1 MTETIATAGHAWR
14 QMEEELRLIHD
25 LIGGTATMRRAGARW
40 LPREDGE
47 SWSAWRAR
55 LHRSVL
61 FNGVGRLV
69 QVLSGNPFR
78 KDIMLQD
85 AHESLQ
91 KIAHNMDGHNMSL
104 TAFLRHLLYAM
115 LCDGMVHIQIES
127 PKSGGQPY
135 FIIRRAQDVIGA
147 VSDAAGGLGEVR
159 MQDSLIRKTGRY
171 QEAVL
176 NRIHLYSDTHWEL
189 WHEQDAAKGKWH
201 KADEGTH
208 DLGQV
213 PLVPII
219 ANPTG
224 FMTARPPLIDMAW
237 LNLAHWQSASD
248 QRHILHVARVPI
260 LFGRG
265 LQMAERGL
273 EIGPNRLILSDDPT
287 SDLRFV
293 EHSGAAIAAG
303 RQDLLDLEDRMA
315 VMGLD
320 MITRRSGGMTAT
332 ARAIDSAQSHAA
344 LDAILTA
351 LQSGMIAAFALA
363 ARWMGLPASSVGSL
377 SLTSQRPLWGDFE
390 QQAAWLLQARQS
402 GELSQDQFL
411 AEARRRGLLAPEAG

>member
-1 MTETIATAGHAWR
+1 MTETIATAGQAWR

-55 LHRSVL
+55 VHRSVL

-78 KDIMLQD
+78 KDVLLQD

-91 KIAHNMDGHNMSL
+91 KIAQNMDGHNMSL

-159 MQDSLIRKTGRY
+159 LQDSLIRKTGRY

-176 NRIHLYSDTHWEL
+176 NRIHLYSDHHWEL

-273 EIGPNRLILSDDPT
+273 GVDEVNLLFENDIDIASQALDIWLAGWRDFSPSRKSALLSMAFNLGAPRLCQFVK
-287 SDLRFV
+287 LRSALIAGDFDT
-293 EHSGAAIAAG
+293 AAAEALDSKWARQVGGRADEIAA
-303 RQDLLDLEDRMA
+303 L
-315 VMGLD
+315 
-320 MITRRSGGMTAT
+320 
-332 ARAIDSAQSHAA
+332 
-344 LDAILTA
+344 
-351 LQSGMIAAFALA
+351 IAK
-363 ARWMGLPASSVGSL
+363 G
-377 SLTSQRPLWGDFE
+377 
-390 QQAAWLLQARQS
+390 
-402 GELSQDQFL
+402 
-411 AEARRRGLLAPEAG
+411 